1 MRTFIPTAFA
11 VLLAAAAPCA
21 VLAETAP
28 ATPPAPAAADAPQLA
43 ADGVTPEKIELTHKL
58 MVAMDIENTMKTRID
73 AMMKM
78 MSKAMSQ
85 AEPNMSASDT
95 QDFIDIENK
104 FLNAYTPKMLDVMI
118 KVYPEVYTEQELK
131 DMLAFYQTPTGQAI
145 LKKGP
150 LILERS
156 TPYMAPI
163 MSEMQV
169 DMMGQMNDLV
179 KKKLD
184 AAKSAPKP
192 DKTT

>member
-1 MRTFIPTAFA
+1 MRTFIPTVFA
-11 VLLAAAAPCA
+11 VLLAAAAPGI
-21 VLAETAP
+21 VQAETAP
-28 ATPPAPAAADAPQLA
+28 VASATAPAAADAPQLA

-58 MVAMDIENTMKTRID
+58 MVTMDIENTMKTRID

-85 AEPNMSASDT
+85 AEPNMSARDT

-156 TPYMAPI
+156 TPYGAHHVRNAGRHDGANER
-163 MSEMQV
+163 S
-169 DMMGQMNDLV
+169 G
-179 KKKLD
+179 
-184 AAKSAPKP
+184 
-192 DKTT
+192 